1 MALKVLNDYY
11 AKADKAH
18 SSSDGASTGII
29 GLLEVCESDFS
40 KGLAEMKAA
49 EESAIGAYEQES
61 KENEIEKVT
70 KEQDAKYKTK
80 EAAGLDKSVAEL
92 SSDKEGVQTELS
104 AVMEYLKK
112 IEEECVAKPETYE
125 ERKERR
131 ENEIAGLK
139 EGLQIL
145 NEETADAL
153 VQLTSK
159 RVLRGAKK
167 HF

>member
-1 MALKVLNDYY
+1 MVLNDYY

-18 SSSDGASTGII
+18 DSADGASSGII

-49 EESAIGAYEQES
+49 EESAQAAYEQET

-70 KEQDAKYKTK
+70 KEQDVKYKTK

-92 SSDKEGVQTELS
+92 SSDKEGVETELS

-112 IEEECVAKPETYE
+112 IEDECIAKPETYE
-125 ERKERR
+125 ERTARR
-131 ENEIAGLK
+131 EAEIAGLK
-139 EGLQIL
+139 EAQSIL
-145 NEETADAL
+145 NEETAFL
-153 VQLTSK
+153 QTSHS
-159 RVLRGAKK
+159 VLRGARR
-167 HF
+167 HFGLR